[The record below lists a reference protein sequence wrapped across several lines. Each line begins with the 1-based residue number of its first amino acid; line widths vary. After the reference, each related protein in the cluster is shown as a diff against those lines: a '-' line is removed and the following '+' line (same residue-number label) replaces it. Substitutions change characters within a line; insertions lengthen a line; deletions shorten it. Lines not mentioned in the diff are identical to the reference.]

1 MTAKMLCYH
10 MPCREQLAL
19 RRKQASTGYDSTGV
33 AAGAHMVSDF
43 MRSVVLPVSM

>member
-1 MTAKMLCYH
+1 MTVKMLWYH
-10 MPCREQLAL
+10 MPCKEQQAL
-19 RRKQASTGYDSTGV
+19 PRKHAIEIYARAGV